1 MLTNK
6 KIVLLHILYW
16 LLVLF
21 DVLFISNWLAQ
32 QNQSYLFSGNKLNV
46 HPLLYH
52 AITHVPDVLL
62 TAGFFY
68 LHLLWLVPLF
78 FSRKKYVAYV
88 IATALSI
95 GLIYLPL
102 RYGIEE
108 WFFKAIGGTGLAFTN
123 KLYWVTDTSAYIIR
137 YCFIAVAYYLT
148 WRWAMNEKEKEQL
161 KTEKLTTE
169 LSFLKNQLNP
179 HFLFNTLS
187 NIHSL
192 AYTQSSETPAA
203 ILKLSDMMR
212 YMLYDSNAT
221 EVSLEEEIGYLQNFI
236 GLQKMRTEKPMYVDT
251 SFKVTEQGTKI
262 APLLLIPFVENIFKH
277 GNLHDPERPAT
288 VALSCNATG
297 LVFHTKNAKTTANK
311 DASSGIGMANMK
323 RRLHLLYAGHHQL
336 RITDER
342 DIFETELII
351 SFNNAATFQ

>member
-1 MLTNK
+1 MLKNK
-6 KIVLLHILYW
+6 NIILLHAFFW

-21 DVLFISNWLAQ
+21 DVLFVSNWLAQ
-32 QNQSYLFSGNKLNV
+32 QNQSYLFAGNKLNV
-46 HPLLYH
+46 HPVLYH
-52 AITHVPDVLL
+52 VITHAPDVLL

-68 LHLLWLVPLF
+68 LHLLWLVPWF
-78 FSRKKYVAYV
+78 FKQKRYIAYA
-88 IATALSI
+88 IATVLSI
-95 GLIYLPL
+95 ALLYLPL

-108 WFFKAIGGTGLAFTN
+108 WFFKSIGGTGLDFTN
-123 KLYWVTDTSAYIIR
+123 KLFWITDSIAYIFR

-192 AYTQSSETPAA
+192 AYTQSKETPAA

-212 YMLYDSNAT
+212 YMLYDSNET
-221 EVSLEEEIGYLQNFI
+221 EVSLDDEIEYLQNFMEF
-236 GLQKMRTEKPMYVDT
+236 QKMRTEKPVYVEV
-251 SFKVTEQGTKI
+251 SFNIIETGKKI

-277 GNLHDPERPAT
+277 GNLHDPDRPAT
-288 VALSCNATG
+288 ISLNCTAAG
-297 LVFHTKNAKTTANK
+297 LVFHTRNAKSLGNK
-311 DASSGIGMANMK
+311 DNSSGIGIANMK
-323 RRLHLLYAGHHQL
+323 RRLDLLYAGHHQL
-336 RITDER
+336 SITGEK
-342 DIFETELII
+342 DIFETELTI
-351 SFNNAATFQ
+351 SFNHVPIFQ